1 MGPQAPTQFFSNN
14 NNNKKRRKL
23 DPKKERK
30 SILQKD
36 LQMMMMVSLKK
47 PVPLSETT
55 EEEMT
60 KSKLKEKKTLKKKS
74 YKDRNAKPVREGKRQ
89 FDKQSGT
96 GRGKEI
102 SKNGA
107 GGKGT
112 WGTNPKSVARE
123 EYNYDEDVFNSALN
137 PKKEEAVKEVQQVQE
152 AQQENKRK
160 KKELLTEVN
169 KEDL

>member
-1 MGPQAPTQFFSNN
+1 MGGF
-14 NNNKKRRKL
+14 
-23 DPKKERK
+23 
-30 SILQKD
+30 I
-36 LQMMMMVSLKK
+36 
-47 PVPLSETT
+47 
-55 EEEMT
+55 
-60 KSKLKEKKTLKKKS
+60 KKTRAPVRNNRGGNDEVRTEGKENTKKKS

-112 WGTNPKSVARE
+112 WGTNPKNVARE

-137 PKKEEAVKEVQQVQE
+137 PKKKRLLKKS
-152 AQQENKRK
+152 NKFK
-160 KKELLTEVN
+160 KL
-169 KEDL
+169 